1 MAKNGTPIGGQ
12 PPVEDER
19 LGDRGPDADHDRE
32 DYVRAGENHGE
43 HEMTT
48 REREKAME
56 MTDPERRRE
65 IRRKWSESTLP
76 NLPKRPGW
84 HSCWV
89 STTHPTDT
97 PMRRKRFGYRFIRY
111 EDLSHE
117 GWAADVDAV
126 KDGHFAGAVM
136 WRELV
141 AMECTMSDFND
152 YMREFHFDQP
162 AEQIEGIFE
171 NLDQTGDEAKRRGGK
186 ITLEE
191 GLEEMRKRMQRPPP
205 HQFEM

>member
-1 MAKNGTPIGGQ
+1 MAKEKEIF
-12 PPVEDER
+12 EDAR
-19 LGDRGPDADHDRE
+19 LSDRE
-32 DYVRAGENHGE
+32 GGPRDQEDNGA

-48 REREKAME
+48 AQREQSMQ

-65 IRRKWSESTLP
+65 IRRRWSESILP
-76 NLPKRPGW
+76 NLPKQAGW

-89 STTHPTDT
+89 STTHPIDT
-97 PMRRKRFGYRFIRY
+97 PQRRRRYGYRFMKY
-111 EDLSHE
+111 EDLTKE
-117 GWAADVDAV
+117 GWAADVDAI

-141 AMECTMSDFND
+141 AMECTVADYNA

-162 AEQIEGIFE
+162 AEQVEGIFAG
-171 NLDQTGDEAKRRGGK
+171 LDQTGDEAKRRGGK

-191 GLEEMRKRMQRPPP
+191 EMIEMRKRMQRPPP
-205 HQFEM
+205 QQFEG